1 MYKHLVWDKSIRG
14 KIRGK
19 SCELFIKNYSHCLPK
34 RQETKFF
41 KKRKK
46 NERSI
51 LNIIIFVI
59 LFPIYNHTQAEIGWS
74 DRDRRSF
81 TIMKEY
87 GLYHVKKC
95 WFKTHI
101 VLFFPFWALCEK
113 GSCVGYICIVWSI
126 LMINTSMASKEVRLL
141 SKEEG
146 RKESSIGL
154 LSSTYYLVLW
164 EAIIWK
170 SPSPP
175 TSPSY

>member
-1 MYKHLVWDKSIRG
+1 
-14 KIRGK
+14 
-19 SCELFIKNYSHCLPK
+19 
-34 RQETKFF
+34 
-41 KKRKK
+41 
-46 NERSI
+46 
-51 LNIIIFVI
+51 
-59 LFPIYNHTQAEIGWS
+59 
-74 DRDRRSF
+74 
-81 TIMKEY
+81 MKEY
-87 GLYHVKKC
+87 GLYHFKKC

-101 VLFFPFWALCEK
+101 VLFFPFWAICEK

-154 LSSTYYLVLW
+154 LSKYTYYLVLW

-175 TSPSY
+175 IPPTPHHIRKVNFVPEEENPSKSNQSLNIQTRFSMHKVSTKNSIKIY

>member
-1 MYKHLVWDKSIRG
+1 MYFKEPPLLYLNVYCIVSIVYNLVFQSSLQIMFLNLDRIFALLDQLKYKTPWS
-14 KIRGK
+14 
-19 SCELFIKNYSHCLPK
+19 LFFYLQILYWV
-34 RQETKFF
+34 ET
-41 KKRKK
+41 
-46 NERSI
+46 
-51 LNIIIFVI
+51 
-59 LFPIYNHTQAEIGWS
+59 EIGWS

-87 GLYHVKKC
+87 GLYHFKKC

-154 LSSTYYLVLW
+154 LSTTYYLVLW

>member
-1 MYKHLVWDKSIRG
+1 
-14 KIRGK
+14 
-19 SCELFIKNYSHCLPK
+19 
-34 RQETKFF
+34 
-41 KKRKK
+41 
-46 NERSI
+46 
-51 LNIIIFVI
+51 
-59 LFPIYNHTQAEIGWS
+59 
-74 DRDRRSF
+74 
-81 TIMKEY
+81 MKEY
-87 GLYHVKKC
+87 GLYHFKKC

-101 VLFFPFWALCEK
+101 VLFSPFWALYEK

-175 TSPSY
+175 IPPTPHHITNVNILTKTPLGENTLTQICFVLSLIVQNRMYVYFVFKRKYCIVITEMSYNYLIL